1 MEEISDEPDYVT
13 KRSHRHDDRRQGVAA
28 AKNIEAAIAGRA
40 LKPFRYRAMGLLAS
54 IGRHTGV
61 AMVLGVK
68 FSGFIAWW
76 LWRTVYLAKLPG
88 LAKKLRVMV
97 GWTLDLF
104 FGREIEQMITLRDV
118 EMVSDRLA
126 RLRNK
131 ARTDGKARL
140 LDLGNDTSV
149 SPRVRLD

>member
-1 MEEISDEPDYVT
+1 MSEYLAVPGVSGLWAAGDCAAVPDVT
-13 KRSHRHDDRRQGVAA
+13 TGTLCPRTAQHGLRQGVAA

-40 LKPFRYRAMGLLAS
+40 LQPFRYRAMGLLAS

-68 FSGFIAWW
+68 FSWFTAWW

-104 FGREIEQMITLRDV
+104 FGREIEQMITLRAV

-131 ARTDGKARL
+131 AVT
-140 LDLGNDTSV
+140 
-149 SPRVRLD
+149 P